1 MYLIVNKVIK
11 MSLNGNWQEDLSNR
25 FISIISDIVKIRR
38 IYGFGRSKRFEVLD
52 NNKQFMIKERSG
64 KVNNRYFFGV
74 GEEAKITFNND
85 NSYLLLLC
93 GSLSTIVVIPTT
105 LIFSYLSKIP
115 TKKANQWK
123 FNIIESIDNYF
134 LEIPTL
140 TKIDVTKFVN
150 KLNLIFGDDKAIII
164 QEKLNKKTDY
174 LLENLRKE
182 VDGEEHDEIGI
193 INKEEP
199 DFFKMTTQEQIYH
212 LKNNQIKISKL
223 LKKHNLF

>member
-1 MYLIVNKVIK
+1 

-52 NNKQFMIKERSG
+52 NNKQFMIKERSE

-74 GEEAKITFNND
+74 GEEARITFNND

-93 GSLSTIVVIPTT
+93 GSLSTVIVIPTT

-115 TKKANQWK
+115 TKKADQWK

-140 TKIDVTKFVN
+140 TKIDVTRFIN
-150 KLNLIFGDDKAIII
+150 KLDLIFEKDKVLMIHERIGKKKEI
-164 QEKLNKKTDY
+164 QRGELKI
-174 LLENLRKE
+174 E
-182 VDGEEHDEIGI
+182 VESEDHNEIET

-212 LKNNQIKISKL
+212 LKNNQIKILKL
-223 LKKHNLF
+223 LKKYNLV